1 MRLADDI
8 RGVVLSQGS
17 ALLGRRHVRTRQVL
31 VPWRRLDAAEQRGV
45 MRRATASIRNID
57 VGDLVRHCFWDEG
70 KPFAVLVAKPARR
83 RSNAQIRAHL
93 RTKRLPAGSLMEVA
107 PNLYCCSPEM
117 VASQLAASSASPA
130 SVASVITELC
140 SGFTMTD
147 YDAALD
153 DPTGT
158 VLPDHLQR
166 GYRKAEQATNLKEI
180 ARWLPHKGGS
190 RHARKVTQALRIATE
205 GCRSPME
212 AITAMQFSSP
222 RALGGFG
229 IAPLLVNHRVDF
241 NEKAQ
246 RASGMP
252 YAVCDAYLPAAHLS
266 LEYNGNDHDQH
277 YQRIHD
283 ERRTAGLQAMGI
295 SVIPLN
301 DRQLRDIDALEAIA
315 QTVYARSGR
324 QYRNRVRGYG
334 VKQVELLNALRAS
347 FRLSAC

>member
-8 RGVVLSQGS
+8 PAVVLSHGS
-17 ALLGRRHVRTRQVL
+17 ALHGIRHARTRQGL

-45 MRRATASIRNID
+45 MHRATASIRNID
-57 VGDLVRHCFWDEG
+57 VGDLVRHGFWDEG
-70 KPFAVLVAKPARR
+70 EPFAVLVAKPARR
-83 RSNAQIRAHL
+83 RANTQVHAHL
-93 RTKRLPAGSLMEVA
+93 RSKRLRAGSLMEVA
-107 PNLYCCSPEM
+107 SNLYCCSPEM
-117 VASQLAASSASPA
+117 VASQLAASSATPA

-140 SGFTMTD
+140 SGFTMAD
-147 YDAALD
+147 YDIALD
-153 DPTGT
+153 DSAGT

-166 GYRKAEQATNLKEI
+166 GYREAEPATNLKEI
-180 ARWLPHKGGS
+180 ARWMPHKGGN
-190 RHARKVTQALRIATE
+190 RHARMVAQALRIATE

-212 AITAMQFSSP
+212 AITAMLFSSP
-222 RALGGFG
+222 G

-241 NEKAQ
+241 NEKAR

-266 LEYNGNDHDQH
+266 LEYNGSDHDQH